1 MRSLVRVAVL
11 GVAIVVAGCSAAATP
26 TPPPPTT
33 APSAAPSEAA
43 SASPAASA
51 SAGASAAASPG
62 ASGASLACD
71 RPDLKTLTQGK
82 LTIGTDNPAYGPWF
96 AGPAPAASSKWENA
110 DPNNGQGLEAAT
122 AYLIAAQLGFPKA
135 DVVWVQVPF
144 LSAIQPGPKTF
155 DMDLNQVSYS
165 ADRAQAVDLS
175 DGYFDNNQ
183 AVTAFKGTPIAN
195 STLVAQ
201 LKNFRLGTSVGTT
214 SLAYIQNNIQPL
226 RQTRVYNTLDA
237 AIAGLKA
244 KQIDGVVAD
253 LGTSYF
259 IRDVQLTNGVI
270 VGELPTVGDQEHF
283 SVVLDKGSSLTG
295 CVNQAIQALTA
306 NGDLESLRQEY
317 IVKVEGDVPMFK

>member
-1 MRSLVRVAVL
+1 MKKLTLLLLAAVAALAAVAV
-11 GVAIVVAGCSAAATP
+11 
-26 TPPPPTT
+26 
-33 APSAAPSEAA
+33 
-43 SASPAASA
+43 
-51 SAGASAAASPG
+51 GASAATRHATSPT
-62 ASGASLACD
+62 ANCPTVKSG
-71 RPDLKTLTQGK
+71 T
-82 LTIGTDNPAYGPWF
+82 LTIGTDNPAYGPWY
-96 AGPAPAASSKWENA
+96 AGPAPAAGSKWENA
-110 DPNNGQGLEAAT
+110 DPNNGLGLEAAT
-122 AYLIAAQLGFPKA
+122 AYLIAAQLGFPKT

-144 LSAIQPGPKTF
+144 LNAIQPGPKTF
-155 DMDLNQVSYS
+155 DMDLTQVSYS

-244 KQIDGVVAD
+244 HQIDGVVAD

>member
-11 GVAIVVAGCSAAATP
+11 GVAIVVAGCSTAATP
-26 TPPPPTT
+26 TPPAPT
-33 APSAAPSEAA
+33 AAQSAAPSEVA

-62 ASGASLACD
+62 ASAALACD

-96 AGPAPAASSKWENA
+96 AGPAPASNSKWENA

-175 DGYFDNNQ
+175 DGYFD
-183 AVTAFKGTPIAN
+183 
-195 STLVAQ
+195 
-201 LKNFRLGTSVGTT
+201 
-214 SLAYIQNNIQPL
+214 
-226 RQTRVYNTLDA
+226 
-237 AIAGLKA
+237 
-244 KQIDGVVAD
+244 
-253 LGTSYF
+253 
-259 IRDVQLTNGVI
+259 
-270 VGELPTVGDQEHF
+270 
-283 SVVLDKGSSLTG
+283 
-295 CVNQAIQALTA
+295 
-306 NGDLESLRQEY
+306 
-317 IVKVEGDVPMFK
+317 

>member
-11 GVAIVVAGCSAAATP
+11 GVVIVVAGCTTAATP
-26 TPPPPTT
+26 TPQAPTA

-51 SAGASAAASPG
+51 GASAAASPG
-62 ASGASLACD
+62 ASSALACN

-82 LTIGTDNPAYGPWF
+82 LTIGTDNPAYGPWY
-96 AGPAPAASSKWENA
+96 AGPAPVAPSKWENA
-110 DPNNGQGLEAAT
+110 DPNNGLGLEAAT

-144 LSAIQPGPKTF
+144 LNAIQPGPKMF
-155 DMDLNQVSYS
+155 DIDLTQVSYS
-165 ADRAQAVDLS
+165 ADRAHAVDLS

-244 KQIDGVVAD
+244 HQIDGVVAD

>member
-11 GVAIVVAGCSAAATP
+11 GVAIVVAGCSTAATP
-26 TPPPPTT
+26 TPSATPTS
-33 APSAAPSEAA
+33 APSAAAPSEAA
-43 SASPAASA
+43 SSPGAS
-51 SAGASAAASPG
+51 ASAAASPA
-62 ASGASLACD
+62 ASTALACT

-96 AGPAPAASSKWENA
+96 AGPAPVAPSKWENA
-110 DPNNGQGLEAAT
+110 DPNNGLGLEAAT
-122 AYLIAAQLGFPKA
+122 AYLIASQLGFPAA

-144 LSAIQPGPKTF
+144 NNAIQPGPKTF
-155 DMDLNQVSYS
+155 DIDLNQVSYS
-165 ADRAQAVDLS
+165 SDRAQAVDLS

-183 AVTAFKGTPIAN
+183 AVVAFKGTPIAKA
-195 STLVAQ
+195 TTVAE
-201 LKNFRLGTSVGTT
+201 LKNYRLGTQVGTT
-214 SLAYIQNNIQPL
+214 SLAYIQNNIQPTA
-226 RQTRVYNTLDA
+226 QPRVYNTLDG
-237 AIAGLKA
+237 AIAALKA

-259 IRDVQLTNGVI
+259 IRDVQLNNGVI

-283 SVVLDKGSSLTG
+283 SVVLDKGSSLTA
-295 CVNQAIQALTA
+295 CVNQAIQALVA

>member
-11 GVAIVVAGCSAAATP
+11 GVAIVVAGCSTAATP
-26 TPPPPTT
+26 TPSAPTS
-33 APSAAPSEAA
+33 APSAAAPSEAA

-51 SAGASAAASPG
+51 GASASPAASQ
-62 ASGASLACD
+62 ALACN
-71 RPDLKTLTQGK
+71 RPDLKTMTQAM

-96 AGPAPAASSKWENA
+96 AGPAPAAGSKWENS
-110 DPNNGQGLEAAT
+110 DPNNGLGLEAAT
-122 AYLIAAQLGFPKA
+122 AYLIASQLGFPKA

-144 LSAIQPGPKTF
+144 NNAIQPGPKTF
-155 DMDLNQVSYS
+155 DIDLNQVSYS

-183 AVTAFKGTPIAN
+183 AVVAFKGTAIAKA
-195 STLVAQ
+195 TTVAE
-201 LKNFRLGTSVGTT
+201 LKNFRLGTQVGTT
-214 SLAYIQNNIQPL
+214 SLAYIQNNIQPTA
-226 RQTRVYNTLDA
+226 QPRVYNTLDA
-237 AIAGLKA
+237 AIAALKVH
-244 KQIDGVVAD
+244 QIDGVVAD

-259 IRDVQLTNGVI
+259 IRDVQINNGVI

-283 SVVLDKGSSLTG
+283 SVVLDKGSSLTP
-295 CVNQAIQALTA
+295 CVNQAIQALVA

>member
-11 GVAIVVAGCSAAATP
+11 GVAIVVAGCSTAATP
-26 TPPPPTT
+26 TPQAPTA
-33 APSAAPSEAA
+33 APSTAPSEAA

-51 SAGASAAASPG
+51 GASAAVSPG
-62 ASGASLACD
+62 ASGALACN

-82 LTIGTDNPAYGPWF
+82 LTIGTDNPAYGPWY
-96 AGPAPAASSKWENA
+96 AGPAPAAGSKWENA
-110 DPNNGQGLEAAT
+110 DPNNGLGLEAAT
-122 AYLIAAQLGFPKA
+122 AYLIAAQLGFPKT

-144 LSAIQPGPKTF
+144 LNAIQPGPKTF
-155 DMDLNQVSYS
+155 DMDLTQVSYS

-244 KQIDGVVAD
+244 HQIDGVVAD